1 MLEVS
6 SMPKSDDP
14 ARPTRRR
21 FTNEYKQRIVQEYD
35 ALSDPH
41 EKGALLR
48 REGLY
53 SSHLSI
59 WRNAPLAPKVRR
71 KRGRKPAEPLQREN
85 EQLRKQV
92 AKLGNEL
99 EKANKII
106 EVQGKVS
113 ALLHQLADK
122 SQADPS
128 EQ

>member
-6 SMPKSDDP
+6 SMPKSDGS
-14 ARPTRRR
+14 RSTRRR
-21 FTNEYKQRIVQEYD
+21 FTDEYKRRTVEEYD
-35 ALSDPH
+35 ALKDPH

-53 SSHLSI
+53 TSHIAL
-59 WRNAPLAPKVRR
+59 WRNAQKAASSPR
-71 KRGRKPAEPLQREN
+71 KRGRKPMSDEFREN
-85 EQLRKQV
+85 ERLRKQV
-92 AKLGNEL
+92 AKLTSEL
-99 EKANKII
+99 DKAKKII

-122 SQADPS
+122 SQAETS

>member
-6 SMPKSDDP
+6 SMPKPSDP
-14 ARPTRRR
+14 ARPSRRR
-21 FTNEYKQRIVQEYD
+21 FTHEYKERIVQEYD

-59 WRNAPLAPKVRR
+59 WRSSLRTPAPRR
-71 KRGRKPAEPLQREN
+71 KRGRKPAEPLHREN
-85 EQLRKQV
+85 ERLRKQV
-92 AKLGNEL
+92 TKLGKEL

-113 ALLHQLADK
+113 ALLHQLAEK

-128 EQ
+128 E